1 MTLTLHNISSSR
13 EGWAAYSSTF
23 CSDRPVKYLTAEN
36 GRSWPPRGRARGTR
50 PSQGSMAMFTVM
62 VLVILIRTTG
72 VLSLIGL
79 IKVWRPILIALRGF

>member
-1 MTLTLHNISSSR
+1 MTRTLHSISSSR

-23 CSDRPVKYLTAEN
+23 CSGRPVKYLTAKN

-62 VLVILIRTTG
+62 VLVILIRTG